1 MASAYQ
7 IIGKINPLLYSKNGK
22 DLLKE
27 YGSSNNIPADKVEP
41 VAIRIDKDKINLIS
55 GSESKHTIVYE
66 SYSETL
72 EPIYYFILDLMD
84 FRLRLQSYEDLKDKD
99 PDKSAAARLSLKQI
113 WLDKVDVNKGN
124 SSIKAMA
131 LGQGGFVT
139 LIDAFLAAND
149 VSDITHKLDLND
161 RVKRILIPRIQE
173 FNYWIAQS
181 EVELR
186 KRYELEKNY
195 LRSQVNSLKL
205 YSRWAKPYLIAAQQ
219 IEQTPTKSAS
229 LVKSFNRTILQLTI
243 MGKAKVKKEAVV
255 PKNSQKYVTRD
266 YNSCILVDFVFRAVP
281 AQTNYIGRADVKFTA
296 YSLNDDEL
304 KKFQEEFAESDLTD
318 VLKLIEGATG
328 ESLKQ
333 MQDEI
338 NFFLEEKTR

>member
-205 YSRWAKPYLIAAQQ
+205 YSRWVKPYLKAASDL
-219 IEQTPTKSAS
+219 ESKEKGREPG
-229 LVKSFNRTILQLTI
+229 LVKTFNTILLELTLI
-243 MGKAKVKKEAVV
+243 GKTKLDVADEAAKG
-255 PKNSQKYVTRD
+255 N
-266 YNSCILVDFVFRAVP
+266 LP
-281 AQTNYIGRADVKFTA
+281 A
-296 YSLNDDEL
+296 
-304 KKFQEEFAESDLTD
+304 EFA
-318 VLKLIEGATG
+318 
-328 ESLKQ
+328 
-333 MQDEI
+333 
-338 NFFLEEKTR
+338 R